1 MKKKKKIKIKKKKIR
16 EINQKDMKLNTY
28 MEMNYIDVVD
38 VGEII
43 TEIKFIKSII
53 EINHNILLSN

>member
-1 MKKKKKIKIKKKKIR
+1 MR
-16 EINQKDMKLNTY
+16 LNAD

-43 TEIKFIKSII
+43 LETKFIKSII
-53 EINHNILLSN
+53 KISYNIYYQINFI

>member
-1 MKKKKKIKIKKKKIR
+1 
-16 EINQKDMKLNTY
+16 MKLNAD

-43 TEIKFIKSII
+43 PEIKFIKSII